1 MAGINITAQLQGPN
15 NLRSF
20 VQNIQSQL
28 NGISANINLNISP
41 SANSALNRLNTS
53 IGQLN
58 SNINTLNSSMSKIGA
73 VSSNV
78 TNNINNVN
86 NAVNRVNSSISKTR
100 GYFTE
105 SSSAMENFGQ
115 VAGLAARRFL
125 GFSVAAGTI
134 IKFTSSIKE
143 GVKEALE
150 FQNTMVKL
158 KQVSEG
164 SSEGIKELQSEI
176 SRLATSFGV
185 SSKELSETALTLRQ
199 AGLSINEVKIA
210 MESLAKSSLA
220 PTFDGM
226 GRTVEGV
233 IAIMSQFK
241 IQAKD
246 VENALG
252 SINAASAA
260 FAVESSDII
269 EAVKRAGGAFKSVG
283 GNLNE
288 FIALFTAVRSTTR
301 ESADNIATGLRTIF
315 TRLQRNDTVEALK
328 SLQINL
334 RYTREEAERM
344 GDGGLENQFVGA
356 YEAVKRL
363 GEGLKG
369 LRTTD
374 PRYSAVVEQLG
385 GYRQISRVIPLLQ
398 EATTI
403 QKAYTV
409 AQSGQISMTIAAA
422 TAQESYLVKIQ
433 KVKEQFLELV
443 RTLTNSGS
451 FKTVVD
457 TTLTLASSL
466 IKVTDALTPLLPMLT
481 TLAAIKMTSGLAGL
495 GVGFMGGVTGR
506 SNPKLFAT
514 GGHVPGFGNQDTVD
528 AKLTPGEY
536 VLTRSDVQKMGGPNR
551 IDKMRK
557 RFAFGGS
564 VSTESTGQTR
574 FKLGDNIIGQIFAAG
589 KAGGIDN
596 AELSVNNL
604 TEPRKNEIKNL
615 IRGNPRTKEQVFD
628 KRDDLTFVKA
638 KVSSF
643 NMQSKD
649 KLENMINNTITPR
662 LDRDLTDI
670 VKNSTGGKT
679 PRFKGGLPGSL
690 VVKNA
695 MNALKGSLYEGLV
708 SAETGLDIEGET
720 KNKNANFDFIAPST
734 TNFPNLIK
742 SGILQ
747 ASGSAK
753 YIDAKSTRV
762 DSRQILTKAV
772 NEGLFP
778 ASSIARRMERDYLEY
793 NTKDAMLDKN
803 ITETVAK
810 KRHFGGILKF
820 ANGGLVPGNGNGD
833 TEFAHM
839 APGSFVVT
847 KSAVNAI
854 GAGNL
859 QKFAGGGEVFEW
871 SRDKHGQSFANP
883 YNLSLAQTQALS
895 DKFYGN
901 TEGLKERDI
910 LKAAGIDKIK
920 GTQIGLKNKRK
931 REIGEEIG
939 RVGDSLTIPDSPFE
953 RLGVITG
960 GGASGGGYNL
970 KLGVAPSDL
979 STEQKKGLKRIGI
992 NPANV
997 SMVADRHVIS
1007 KTKQDEF
1014 SKDVMTN
1021 VSNVISNSL
1030 AKMFPGQKGMGL
1042 NNQETANISGILL
1055 GKYVSGITGI
1065 MGAGASNEDWDF
1077 KRGAFKTGSEYPFLF
1092 PSRIYAK
1099 NIDVKQN
1106 PKHINRIA
1114 GKYLNT
1120 VTDFDGQKIT
1130 DEKFYGF
1137 RENKAKTKEKL
1148 SDWKKFA
1155 AGGMANGP
1163 DTVPAM
1169 LTPGEYVFN
1178 PDAVKRIGLSKLHEM
1193 NSSGKIKRFARG
1205 GLVTGGQMPKAYT
1218 EVNSSG
1224 TLTQTPKNMEV
1235 FEHNINLMM
1244 KRNAG
1249 LSRENAEAIEW
1260 ANIQKENSRL
1270 TKAIAKEKGKE
1281 LLVIAEEVTLIQNK
1295 IKSEKAALAEQE
1307 KIRTEAA
1314 RNMRR
1319 SLRQGLPE
1327 SQADRLAYNQA
1338 DANINIRRA
1347 RVKYFENDE
1356 VETKKQQTSAAKTF
1370 LTAKAISD
1378 SQQSQAIAAEN
1389 AIPLK
1394 FRGVNS
1400 HIENLASKS
1409 LGGVKLG
1416 VGNIDKNT
1424 EDKAIQKAHTDV
1436 KNRLVEIEKQRL
1448 AVIYPNMSA
1457 EKKHTLAVEGVDKA
1471 LISQRKLVFDVNGK
1485 LLGFEGSINNASKTL
1500 SSIAH
1505 AGYVSATANG
1515 ASKNLTGVDASID
1528 QLNQHSKGKGKTSLK
1543 ESLKKNAGT
1552 IGFLAFGTGAS
1563 YLSEAMAPK
1572 SGLTDEEIVGS
1583 KDSYTN
1589 KRMNSSA
1596 LSGASIG
1603 AMTGAVLGPVGAIAG
1618 AAVGLSFALVN
1629 SMHEAEL
1636 EVKKAQ
1642 INIAAKNLAL
1652 ALEGTV
1658 NITRAK
1664 TSIQTIDEGIK
1675 EETRLNNKDFGG
1687 MGYWTDDIL
1696 GTDVAGRKNLE
1707 RSNEFIA
1714 KRNQIYSGQLPAFS
1728 KSLSTEA
1735 EKIGERHVGNNDIF
1749 KNGVF
1754 EQEMLKGASGLNKEM
1769 LTKISQLKGIPLK
1782 EAIKEFADSAR
1793 LAARRILTEQA
1804 NARGQSGFNF
1814 FINGVTKFN
1823 DAITA
1828 AAESGNKFGVALEN
1842 IQNEISGSF
1851 GPRKMTD
1858 LSSGFGMMG
1867 RSSPEFTK
1875 SLDAVVNQM
1884 GEGGQNFKQIAES
1897 IDRVATELPSI
1908 MNGIFADF
1916 NSGKDPQSVVKSQL
1930 RERLGVKSDDN
1941 SSAAATYI
1949 DKVVGRMA
1957 ENGDLKDINKI
1968 MNSAGGT
1975 GRWAKSITQ
1984 PDVDEASRMGSDSIA
1999 KLMQIFSERAGGYN
2013 NYFKTTSLANQ
2024 EQDKASSITAE
2035 MNRVITAIENEALG
2049 KKEVD
2054 TFAMNPFMDRQQRL
2068 NGGDFNPVTIA
2079 KSITDERNK
2088 IQGME
2093 KKRDEAL
2100 RAGDNQT
2107 ALKFNDAIEE
2117 SNNKLKIFH
2126 DALGNAAG
2134 AAKQETQILLDKVKL
2149 LQEERSQRLGAAEV
2163 MKFGS
2168 AKERQDMANQA
2179 KIAQRALDFGTEN
2192 MGDKERADA
2201 LSGFNR
2207 FSRVPMF
2214 RDKNGDMITGEQA
2227 KMQVINNDPR
2237 MKGVVDTPAL
2247 DDAKKNLQKAYED
2260 EIKVTNELSKTM
2272 KDLADSIKATIEE
2285 RSRTQFNELAKQKAM
2300 GEGQALAAEI
2310 ATKKNRRN
2318 SYGVQSEEDIKRFE
2332 KLSESN
2338 GLLENGVFRQDRFE
2352 AAKNLAIKA
2361 KERHEALNSVG
2372 EFKVNTDYN
2381 FEKYT
2386 GKAGALNKAS
2396 LLLNP
2401 IDFRENTG
2409 ENTEFKDKI
2418 NFDLLTHLNGLKV
2431 PPANARKIADDISTS
2446 LSSPEELKKLA
2457 EAKKNNNSEK
2467 YLETRINE
2475 YLRSKLGADGDVA
2488 GYDKEVANYAATMG
2502 WKTDKGETIKKYSEL
2517 SHEQEQKI
2525 RKTQDSF
2532 NAMTPQSLTMFA
2544 STMKLLETEFKGD
2557 FKGLTDAIKGLTTEI
2572 TKLEGKEAKRKKDI
2586 ESPVGAFFGHF
2597 SRGRVP
2603 TMAGSDVPMGI
2614 DRIPIWAAEGEIILN
2629 PKASRQRGVADL
2641 ARHLN
2646 AGGELGG
2653 SHFANGGVVVD
2664 PNQKYDKY
2672 EVDGDTELSNR
2683 DRDKYLSAKV
2693 WNDKLV
2699 KIRTLRAEADLNK
2712 DKTKLNESIALQEEM
2727 NLLKSGKEKKFKEI
2741 FNNFLE
2747 KNKGASAERL
2757 DELEDEARYQSG
2769 YYKFY
2774 DNSIDPS
2781 VQDAEIRD
2789 IFKKKFKADVN
2800 FDKSKHNLSTLRK
2813 NTDSMTPE
2821 EREVLED
2828 IKREEL
2834 EKEKEFYK
2842 RRDGQNLDRIKG
2854 RNIPKDEERIRKDKE
2869 IRDRFEKNKPLPPK
2883 APVIPPQIGKKP
2895 PVVAANKGPK
2905 PDAPDKEG
2913 KKDWGDFQAAMNR
2926 GLKKNAAAAWVAQ
2939 NDPLFAEQMGMVQDA
2954 SRFDMNKSAEFFKR
2968 TRIRQQLMEQMRDK
2982 RIFRNGV
2989 RKFAEGGIVPGFGNQ
3004 DSVPALLTPGEIVI
3018 PKRMAQGG
3026 VVGPAST
3033 TTSSGFG
3040 GLKVEI
3046 PKEFTT
3052 ASEMIASAFNNG
3064 IGPMIALSNSLN
3076 NIPKLVEK
3084 LGNIPTRIEMS
3095 IAPVNFIVTMPDM
3108 GGYTE
3113 SLKKDMTQIVE
3124 KMINSKLNQVLNSS
3138 DTPVIGGG
3146 F

>member
-86 NAVNRVNSSISKTR
+86 NAVNRVNSTISKTR

-105 SSSAMENFGQ
+105 TSSAMENFGQ

-164 SSEGIKELQSEI
+164 SSEGIRELQSEI

-226 GRTVEGV
+226 SRTVEGV

-260 FAVESSDII
+260 FAVESADII

-369 LRTTD
+369 LRNTD

-495 GVGFMGGVTGR
+495 GVGFMGGITGR
-506 SNPKLFAT
+506 SNPKLFAS
-514 GGHVPGFGNQDTVD
+514 GGHVPGSGNRDTVD

-536 VLTRSDVQKMGGPNR
+536 VLTRSDVQKMGGPNQ

-564 VSTESTGQTR
+564 ISTESTGQTR
-574 FKLGDNIIGQIFAAG
+574 FKLNDNLIGQIFADG
-589 KAGGIDN
+589 GSGAGGD
-596 AELSVNNL
+596 AELSVNSL
-604 TEPRKNEIKNL
+604 TEPRKNEIKSL
-615 IRGNPRTKEQVFD
+615 IRGNPKTKERVFD

-649 KLENMINNTITPR
+649 KLENMINKTITPR

-670 VKNSTGGKT
+670 VKNSTGGKS
-679 PRFKGGLPGSL
+679 PRFKGGQPGSL

-720 KNKNANFDFIAPST
+720 KNKNANFDFIAPSV

-742 SGILQ
+742 TGILQ

-753 YIDAKSTRV
+753 YIDAKTTRV
-762 DSRQILTKAV
+762 DSKKILTKAV

-778 ASSIARRMERDYLEY
+778 ASMIARRMERDYLNY

-820 ANGGLVPGNGNGD
+820 ANGGLVPGSGNGD

-839 APGSFVVT
+839 APGSFVIK

-871 SRDKHGQSFANP
+871 SRDKQGQSFANP
-883 YNLSLAQTQALS
+883 YLLSLAQTKRLS

-901 TEGLKERDI
+901 TDGLKETDI
-910 LKAAGIDKIK
+910 LKAAGIDKIN
-920 GTQIGLKNKRK
+920 GTQIGLKNKKR
-931 REIGEEIG
+931 REIGKEVG
-939 RVGDSLTIPDSPFE
+939 RVGDNLTIPDNPLD
-953 RLGVITG
+953 RLGTITG
-960 GGASGGGYNL
+960 GGATRGGYNI

-979 STEQKKGLKRIGI
+979 STEQRKGLKQIGI

-997 SMVADRHVIS
+997 TMVADRHVIS
-1007 KTKQDEF
+1007 KTRQDEF
-1014 SKDVMTN
+1014 TNDVMTN
-1021 VSNVISNSL
+1021 VSNVISKSL

-1055 GKYVSGITGI
+1055 GKYVSGITGV

-1077 KRGAFKTGSEYPFLF
+1077 KRGAFKPGSDYPFLF
-1092 PSRIYAK
+1092 PSKIYARH
-1099 NIDVKQN
+1099 IDVKQN
-1106 PKHINRIA
+1106 PEHINRIA

-1120 VTDFDGQKIT
+1120 VEDIKGRKLG
-1130 DEKFYGF
+1130 EKGF
-1137 RENKAKTKEKL
+1137 SAFSQGKMAL
-1148 SDWKKFA
+1148 KFA
-1155 AGGMANGP
+1155 SGGMANGP

-1193 NSSGKIKRFARG
+1193 NNSGSIKRFARG
-1205 GLVTGGQMPKAYT
+1205 GFVRGGETPRQYT
-1218 EVNSSG
+1218 ELTHSTNISS
-1224 TLTQTPKNMEV
+1224 QDNEV
-1235 FEHNINLMM
+1235 FQHNVNLMT
-1244 KRNAG
+1244 KRNSL
-1249 LSRENAEAIEW
+1249 LSKEIAEAQEW
-1260 ANIQKENSRL
+1260 ANVNKQSR
-1270 TKAIAKEKGKE
+1270 TIALQTLREKQQE
-1281 LLVIAEEVTLIQNK
+1281 LVNTQ
-1295 IKSEKAALAEQE
+1295 
-1307 KIRTEAA
+1307 
-1314 RNMRR
+1314 
-1319 SLRQGLPE
+1319 
-1327 SQADRLAYNQA
+1327 AYNQELKA
-1338 DANINIRRA
+1338 QAQIIAQQIQSKKNIIKQEDQARFTAQANIISGNGTLADQRTI
-1347 RVKYFENDE
+1347 DE
-1356 VETKKQQTSAAKTF
+1356 ANKKIGAASKEITT
-1370 LTAKAISD
+1370 LK
-1378 SQQSQAIAAEN
+1378 SQAVSVMSNRKDEKGPQEALRIASIRFGDADRQ
-1389 AIPLK
+1389 AK
-1394 FRGVNS
+1394 FSRGAADSYFREFGVNQ
-1400 HIENLASKS
+1400 HIENMASGS

-1416 VGNIDKNT
+1416 VGNVDALT
-1424 EDKAIQKAHTDV
+1424 ESRAIEKAHTNI
-1436 KNRLVEIEKQRL
+1436 KSQLVEIEKQRL
-1448 AVIYPNMSA
+1448 AVIYPNMDR
-1457 EKKHTLAVEGVDKA
+1457 EKKHRLAIEGVDKA
-1471 LISQRKLVFDVNGK
+1471 LIAQEKLVFDTNGK
-1485 LLGFEGSINNASKTL
+1485 LIGFKSALNNGTQAMSAI
-1500 SSIAH
+1500 SHEA
-1505 AGYVSATANG
+1505 YVSATANG
-1515 ASKNLTGVDASID
+1515 KAKNQTGID
-1528 QLNQHSKGKGKTSLK
+1528 KTIYDLNEHSKGKAKTPIRDFF
-1543 ESLKKNAGT
+1543 KKNAST
-1552 IGFLAFGTGAS
+1552 LGFLGLGTGAS

-1572 SGLTDEEIVGS
+1572 SGMTDEEIIRSSNYKEKKV
-1583 KDSYTN
+1583 T
-1589 KRMNSSA
+1589 SSA

-1603 AMTGAVLGPVGAIAG
+1603 AMTGAVLGPWGAAAGAIIGAG
-1618 AAVGLSFALVN
+1618 LAIAN
-1629 SMHEAEL
+1629 SMKEAEL
-1636 EVKKAQ
+1636 EIEKAK
-1642 INIAAKNLAL
+1642 INIAAKNLGV
-1652 ALEGTV
+1652 ALEGAINV
-1658 NITRAK
+1658 AKAK
-1664 TSIQTIDEGIK
+1664 TSISTIDQGIAK
-1675 EETRLNNKDFGG
+1675 EAALNNSEGRR
-1687 MGYWTDDIL
+1687 YWTDDIPEFFGFDGA
-1696 GTDVAGRKNLE
+1696 GTGTRKRLE
-1707 RSNEFIA
+1707 QNNEFIA

-1728 KSLSTEA
+1728 KALSTQA
-1735 EKIGERHVGNNDIF
+1735 EGIGERFGPNIF
-1749 KNGVF
+1749 KNGIF
-1754 EQEMLKGASGLNKEM
+1754 EREMLKGANGLNKEM
-1769 LTKISQLKGIPLK
+1769 LTKISQLKGIPIQEVL
-1782 EAIKEFADSAR
+1782 KEFAESAR
-1793 LAARRILTEQA
+1793 MASRRLITEQA
-1804 NARGQSGFNF
+1804 NVRGQSGFNF
-1814 FINGVTKFN
+1814 FISGITKFN

-1828 AAESGNKFGVALEN
+1828 AAESGNKFGVTLEN

-1858 LSSGFGMMG
+1858 FSAGFGMIG
-1867 RSSPEFTK
+1867 RNSPEFRD
-1875 SLDAVVNQM
+1875 SLNVVSNMM
-1884 GEGGQNFKQIAES
+1884 GGGNDNFRQIADA
-1897 IDRVATELPSI
+1897 IDRVSNELPTI
-1908 MNGIFADF
+1908 MNGVFADF
-1916 NSGKDPQSVVKSQL
+1916 GSGRDPQTLVKEQL
-1930 RERLGVKSDDN
+1930 RKNLGVAQNDN
-1941 SSAAATYI
+1941 FSATATYI
-1949 DKVVGRMA
+1949 DKVVGKMA
-1957 ENGDLKDINKI
+1957 EQGDLKDINKI
-1968 MNSAGGT
+1968 INAAGGAERFAKGLTQADRDDVAKT
-1975 GRWAKSITQ
+1975 GA
-1984 PDVDEASRMGSDSIA
+1984 DSIS
-1999 KLMQIFSERAGGYN
+1999 KMMQIFSERSSGIN
-2013 NYFKTTSLANQ
+2013 NFFKTTSLANQ
-2024 EQDKASSITAE
+2024 ETDRASSIKAE
-2035 MNRVITAIENEALG
+2035 MDKAITTIENERLG
-2049 KKEVD
+2049 NREAD
-2054 TFAMNPFMDRQQRL
+2054 AFSLNPFIERQNRF
-2068 NGGDFNPVTIA
+2068 NGGDFNPVNIRR
-2079 KSITDERNK
+2079 SIENERAN
-2088 IQGME
+2088 IGALE
-2093 KKRDEAL
+2093 KKRDDAL
-2100 RAGDNQT
+2100 KAGDMDN
-2107 ALKFNDAIEE
+2107 ALKFNNAIEE
-2117 SNNKLKIFH
+2117 SNNQLKNFR

-2134 AAKQETQILLDKVKL
+2134 AAKQETQILLDKVRL

-2168 AKERQDMANQA
+2168 SKERQDMANQA

-2201 LSGFNR
+2201 LAGLNR
-2207 FSRVPMF
+2207 FSRTSIF
-2214 RDKNGDMITGEQA
+2214 RDKQGNMISGEQA
-2227 KMQVINNDPR
+2227 KMQIINNDPT
-2237 MKGVVDTPAL
+2237 MKGVVDTPAM
-2247 DDAKKNLQKAYED
+2247 DAAKEELKNAYKK
-2260 EIKVTNELSKTM
+2260 EIDATNELSRVM
-2272 KDLADSIKATIEE
+2272 QDLAKSIEATSKE
-2285 RSRTQFNELAKQKAM
+2285 RTKTQLDELARQKSEKDKA
-2300 GEGQALAAEI
+2300 GLTNQISTKENQLGQIGYKDGRDFVLG
-2310 ATKKNRRN
+2310 KNL
-2318 SYGVQSEEDIKRFE
+2318 V
-2332 KLSESN
+2332 
-2338 GLLENGVFRQDRFE
+2338 ENNDLFKDGVFQENKFNAMRDLGIRARQ
-2352 AAKNLAIKA
+2352 
-2361 KERHEALNSVG
+2361 RHDVLHGSG
-2372 EFKVNTDYN
+2372 QFKVDRNYVDVSSGKAEYDREVLTQDILTHLDN
-2381 FEKYT
+2381 IGIKTNKGDIAENIVKTFKANNADKLI
-2386 GKAGALNKAS
+2386 KAGAEGNLNQVV
-2396 LLLNP
+2396 
-2401 IDFRENTG
+2401 ENLINDAIRSQLHT
-2409 ENTEFKDKI
+2409 NTEVADYKGSVK
-2418 NFDLLTHLNGLKV
+2418 NF
-2431 PPANARKIADDISTS
+2431 
-2446 LSSPEELKKLA
+2446 
-2457 EAKKNNNSEK
+2457 
-2467 YLETRINE
+2467 
-2475 YLRSKLGADGDVA
+2475 
-2488 GYDKEVANYAATMG
+2488 ATAMG
-2502 WKTDKGETIKKYSEL
+2502 WKKDDGSIIEDITDLGHNREKKLIKAQNSV
-2517 SHEQEQKI
+2517 
-2525 RKTQDSF
+2525 
-2532 NAMTPQSLTMFA
+2532 NAMSPEQVSTFLNLMKNVERYKGFDNLEKSINKLTEQIDDLKKQRA
-2544 STMKLLETEFKGD
+2544 EFKASGGPIGFHPGSPSGTD
-2557 FKGLTDAIKGLTTEI
+2557 TVPAWLT
-2572 TKLEGKEAKRKKDI
+2572 
-2586 ESPVGAFFGHF
+2586 P
-2597 SRGRVP
+2597 
-2603 TMAGSDVPMGI
+2603 
-2614 DRIPIWAAEGEIILN
+2614 GEIVLN
-2629 PKASRQRGVADL
+2629 KKAALMPGVSSL
-2641 ARHLN
+2641 AKSLN
-2646 AGGELGG
+2646 AGKALHLAEGG
-2653 SHFANGGVVVD
+2653 PV
-2664 PNQKYDKY
+2664 
-2672 EVDGDTELSNR
+2672 TELTGS
-2683 DRDKYLSAKV
+2683 DKEKWLSAKV
-2693 WNDKLV
+2693 WADREKRILD
-2699 KIRTLRAEADLNK
+2699 LRDVGKNNEAD
-2712 DKTKLNESIALQEEM
+2712 ALVRHRE
-2727 NLLKSGKEKKFKEI
+2727 LLKQAKYQKYLNILNPILKANPNMSEAEFAARQEK
-2741 FNNFLE
+2741 
-2747 KNKGASAERL
+2747 
-2757 DELEDEARYQSG
+2757 ARNESG
-2769 YYKFY
+2769 YYKFME
-2774 DNSIDPS
+2774 DINDPEEARLRKLDI
-2781 VQDAEIRD
+2781 QD
-2789 IFKKKFKADVN
+2789 IFRKKFEADVN
-2800 FDKSKHNLSTLRK
+2800 FDKRFGKTDTLNKDGVGLSEWEKNALQDVQNANKPKRPVLGMKPQNLL
-2813 NTDSMTPE
+2813 PE
-2821 EREVLED
+2821 INKIPAV
-2828 IKREEL
+2828 
-2834 EKEKEFYK
+2834 
-2842 RRDGQNLDRIKG
+2842 GQNNKKKAIDR
-2854 RNIPKDEERIRKDKE
+2854 N
-2869 IRDRFEKNKPLPPK
+2869 F
-2883 APVIPPQIGKKP
+2883 A
-2895 PVVAANKGPK
+2895 
-2905 PDAPDKEG
+2905 
-2913 KKDWGDFQAAMNR
+2913 DFQAAMNR

-2954 SRFDMNKSAEFFKR
+2954 SRFDMSKSAEYFKR
-2968 TRIRQQLMEQMRDK
+2968 TRIRQELMENMKKARFFK
-2982 RIFRNGV
+2982 NGV
-2989 RKFAEGGIVPGFGNQ
+2989 RKFAEGGVVPGFGNQ
-3004 DSVPALLTPGEIVI
+3004 DSVPALLTPGEVVI

-3026 VVGPAST
+3026 TV
-3033 TTSSGFG
+3033 SSGSSSTASFG
-3040 GLKVEI
+3040 GLKIEI

-3052 ASEMIASAFNNG
+3052 ASQMIASAFSSG
-3064 IGPMIALSNSLN
+3064 IAPMIALSNSLN

-3084 LGNIPTRIEMS
+3084 LSNIPTRIEMS

-3124 KMINSKLNQVLNSS
+3124 KMINNKLNQVLNSS